1 MVRHTQRIQK
11 VLEDADVKVASVL
24 SDVLGASGR
33 RILRAMIQGEHRPE
47 QLADLALGTA
57 RKHMAELKVA
67 LEGHV
72 RDHHRFLLAL
82 HLDQVEAI
90 EAALNKIEAQMEEHF
105 KPQAEQV
112 RLLQTIPGIATLSAQ
127 AILSEIGPDMS
138 RFPTVGHLISWA
150 GFCPK
155 LHESAGKRKSTKLK
169 KGAPWLKT
177 MLVQCAWPAIRV
189 KNSYLR
195 ARFFRLKARR
205 GPKKAIMAIAADM
218 LRATYFILS
227 RGVPYHDLGADYYD
241 RLDTNKARSSLVRR
255 LKNLGYEV
263 QLTPVA

>member
-1 MVRHTQRIQK
+1 
-11 VLEDADVKVASVL
+11 
-24 SDVLGASGR
+24 
-33 RILRAMIQGEHRPE
+33 MIQGEHRPAR
-47 QLADLALGTA
+47 LAELAVGVA
-57 RKHMAELKVA
+57 RKHKAELEES

-72 RDHHRFLLAL
+72 KAHHRFLLGL

-90 EAALNKIEAQMEEHF
+90 EASLQKVEAQMEEHF

-112 RLLQTIPGIATLSAQ
+112 RLLRTIPGIETLSAR
-127 AILSEIGPDMS
+127 AILSEIGSDMS
-138 RFPTVGHLISWA
+138 RFPTVGHLVSWA

-155 LHESAGKRKSTKLK
+155 LHESAGKRKPTKVK

-177 MLVQCAWPAIRV
+177 MLVQCAWSAIKVR
-189 KNSYLR
+189 NSYLR

-205 GPKKAIMAIAADM
+205 GPKKAIMGIAADM
-218 LRATYFILS
+218 LRAIYFILS

-255 LKNLGYEV
+255 LRHLGNDV